1 MLCHLHSLCLFMS
14 VIFPWVHSMIK
25 KQHIIGLSKF
35 MKMKRCFLI
44 KELQLLLL
52 FYIIKGCD
60 CNSLWYLGL
69 IVSLSVRVVVQSSLM
84 IQFHHE
90 VAIYHWWLKMS
101 TVNVIV
107 YSIRRCNCN
116 TLWFYFINGC
126 CMFWANFL
134 CWWSCQTILS
144 YTWVYSKYN
153 LLMCIKLW

>member
-1 MLCHLHSLCLFMS
+1 MSFHVRHLSICPS
-14 VIFPWVHSMIK
+14 SKVHSMIK
-25 KQHIIGLSKF
+25 KQQHIIGLRKF
-35 MKMKRCFLI
+35 MKRCFLI

-60 CNSLWYLGL
+60 CSSLWYL

-84 IQFHHE
+84 IQFYHE

-134 CWWSCQTILS
+134 CWWSCRTILS
-144 YTWVYSKYN
+144 YTWVYCKYN